1 MTTTPAKPLTAT
13 RALLLGALGA
23 TAAVAL
29 FVGLDLHPAASDAQT
44 VAPAVTR
51 VAPADPGQIQL
62 SYAPVVKRAAP
73 AVVNIFAAKLV
84 ATGPRT
90 MEEYLRQQFS
100 GVAPPPRVAR
110 SLGSGV
116 IVDADGLIV
125 TNSHVVGDAT
135 DILVSLADRRE
146 YPAKIVFSDPRTDLA
161 VLRIDTKGVPLPTVE
176 LADSDAVE
184 VGDIVLA
191 IGDPFGIGQTVTHGI
206 ISALARN
213 GLGASDRQFF
223 LQTDAAIN
231 PGNSGGAL
239 LDMRGRLIGINTMI
253 ASQTGNSVGIGFAIP
268 AAATQDVIASLKDK
282 GEVTRG
288 WLGVQ
293 IQPVNEDFAEALGIA
308 ENSGEFI
315 QSVQPGQAAADAG
328 LQSGDVVLSVNGE
341 DITRD
346 RSLSYIVANIRPGTR
361 VPVVYM
367 RDGERQRTTVTVGRR
382 PSEDELRAQAET
394 FDPDQEGADQLDPG
408 KDSGVIEQALG
419 VQVIPITP
427 VIARQLGAGADVTG
441 VVVTAVDPNSDAARK
456 GLTRGVVIHS
466 ANGRTV
472 TTAEELEA
480 QIRAVQASDREA
492 IMLRVSARGQAEAS
506 VPVRLRDVE

>member
-1 MTTTPAKPLTAT
+1 MNSTPAKPLTAI
-13 RALLLGALGA
+13 RALLLGGLGA

-29 FVGLDLHPAASDAQT
+29 LVGLDLHPAASHAQT
-44 VAPAVTR
+44 AAPTAAR
-51 VAPADPGQIQL
+51 VVPADPMQLQL

-84 ATGPRT
+84 ASGPRT

-161 VLRIDTKGVPLPTVE
+161 VLRIDTKGTPLPTVE

-223 LQTDAAIN
+223 LQTDAPIN

-268 AAATQDVIASLKDK
+268 SNMVRVFLKAAPEGKLVTGWIGAEGEGLTPDTARALGFETPRGVLLTSVAAGSPAAA
-282 GEVTRG
+282 
-288 WLGVQ
+288 
-293 IQPVNEDFAEALGIA
+293 
-308 ENSGEFI
+308 
-315 QSVQPGQAAADAG
+315 AG
-328 LQSGDVVLSVNGE
+328 LKEGDVLVSVNGA
-341 DITRD
+341 D
-346 RSLSYIVANIRPGTR
+346 VANAGVLRYKIATEAVGSTANIGII
-361 VPVVYM
+361 
-367 RDGERQRTTVTVGRR
+367 RDGKPMT
-382 PSEDELRAQAET
+382 
-394 FDPDQEGADQLDPG
+394 
-408 KDSGVIEQALG
+408 
-419 VQVIPITP
+419 
-427 VIARQLGAGADVTG
+427 
-441 VVVTAVDPNSDAARK
+441 
-456 GLTRGVVIHS
+456 
-466 ANGRTV
+466 
-472 TTAEELEA
+472 
-480 QIRAVQASDREA
+480 
-492 IMLRVSARGQAEAS
+492 
-506 VPVRLRDVE
+506 VPVRLASPPENPPRMITAITGNNILNGSKIANLSPAYAQELGLGFPEKGVVVIEISTAAPALRLINLRPGDLIETVNGKDVRSVNDVKAAVQSGTPALRYRRGTQSFDCVQAGMRFTCETGGTPPSPTPR

>member
-1 MTTTPAKPLTAT
+1 MTTTPAKPMTAT

-29 FVGLDLHPAASDAQT
+29 FVGLDLHPAATDAQT
-44 VAPAVTR
+44 AAPLTAR
-51 VAPADPGQIQL
+51 MAPVDPTQVQL

-268 AAATQDVIASLKDK
+268 SNMVRVFLKAAPSGKLVTGWIGAE
-282 GEVTRG
+282 GEGVTPDTAR
-288 WLGVQ
+288 
-293 IQPVNEDFAEALGIA
+293 ALGFA
-308 ENSGEFI
+308 TPRGVLLTN
-315 QSVQPGQAAADAG
+315 VAPGSPAADAG
-328 LQSGDVVLSVNGE
+328 LKEGDVLVSVNGSDVANAGMLRYKIATE
-341 DITRD
+341 AVGSTASIGIIRNGKPMTIPVKLEKPPESPPRDITVITGNNILNG
-346 RSLSYIVANIRPGTR
+346 SKIANLSPAYA
-361 VPVVYM
+361 
-367 RDGERQRTTVTVGRR
+367 Q
-382 PSEDELRAQAET
+382 EL
-394 FDPDQEGADQLDPG
+394 G
-408 KDSGVIEQALG
+408 LG
-419 VQVIPITP
+419 FPEK
-427 VIARQLGAGADVTG
+427 G
-441 VVVTAVDPNSDAARK
+441 VVVIEISTSAPALRLINLRPGDLIETVNGKAVRSVADVK
-456 GLTRGVVIHS
+456 L
-466 ANGRTV
+466 
-472 TTAEELEA
+472 
-480 QIRAVQASDREA
+480 AVQSGPPALRYRRASQTFDCA
-492 IMLRVSARGQAEAS
+492 QAGNRFTCETGGTPPS
-506 VPVRLRDVE
+506 PR

>member
-44 VAPAVTR
+44 AAPAATR
-51 VAPADPGQIQL
+51 VVPADPGQIQL

-84 ATGPRT
+84 ASGPRT

-161 VLRIDTKGVPLPTVE
+161 VLRIDTKGAQLPTVE

-268 AAATQDVIASLKDK
+268 SNMVRVFLNAAPSGKLVTGWIGAE
-282 GEVTRG
+282 GEGLTPDTAR
-288 WLGVQ
+288 
-293 IQPVNEDFAEALGIA
+293 ALGFETPRGVLLTNVA
-308 ENSGEFI
+308 
-315 QSVQPGQAAADAG
+315 PGSPAADAG
-328 LQSGDVVLSVNGE
+328 LKEGDVLVSVGGS
-341 DITRD
+341 D
-346 RSLSYIVANIRPGTR
+346 VANAGVLRYKIATEAVGSTVNIGIIRDGKPMT
-361 VPVVYM
+361 VPVKLEKPPENPP
-367 RDGERQRTTVTVGRR
+367 RNITVITGNNILNGSKIANLS
-382 PSEDELRAQAET
+382 PAYAQEL
-394 FDPDQEGADQLDPG
+394 G
-408 KDSGVIEQALG
+408 LG
-419 VQVIPITP
+419 FPEK
-427 VIARQLGAGADVTG
+427 G
-441 VVVTAVDPNSDAARK
+441 VVVIEIST
-456 GLTRGVVIHS
+456 S
-466 ANGRTV
+466 APALRLINLRPGDLIETVNGKDVRSV
-472 TTAEELEA
+472 ADVKA
-480 QIRAVQASDREA
+480 AVQSGTPALRYRRASQTFDC
-492 IMLRVSARGQAEAS
+492 VQAGNRFACETGGTPPS
-506 VPVRLRDVE
+506 PR